1 MAWLWQLADNEGIE
15 KIFIFYFIL
24 KILILAAKST
34 L

>member
-1 MAWLWQLADNEGIE
+1 MAWLGQLADNGNIE

-24 KILILAAKST
+24 KIPILAAKST

>member
-1 MAWLWQLADNEGIE
+1 MAWLGQLADNGNIE

-24 KILILAAKST
+24 KIPILPAKNT

>member
-1 MAWLWQLADNEGIE
+1 MAWLGQLADNGNIE

-24 KILILAAKST
+24 KTPILAAKSI